1 MKASE
6 WRVRKTAP
14 DFNCDSSHLHDT
26 SDIRYCCS
34 NGSSIELQLQ
44 NAEMS
49 NPVLA
54 HSHMR
59 CAPELKTLMTK
70 ENGVSQKWQPG

>member
-14 DFNCDSSHLHDT
+14 DFNCDSSHVHDT

-44 NAEMS
+44 NARRDEQ
-49 NPVLA
+49 P
-54 HSHMR
+54 
-59 CAPELKTLMTK
+59 C
-70 ENGVSQKWQPG
+70 VSSQPHEVCTRVKDADD